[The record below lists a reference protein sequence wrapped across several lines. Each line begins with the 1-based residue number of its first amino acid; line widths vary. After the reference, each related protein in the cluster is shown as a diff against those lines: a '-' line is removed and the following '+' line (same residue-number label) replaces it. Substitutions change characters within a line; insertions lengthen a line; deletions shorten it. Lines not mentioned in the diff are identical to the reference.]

1 MRPSRLKL
9 PAMFLL
15 LLISCSL
22 ISCVMSTVSM
32 LSARSVLTAG
42 AVIVVFSDEEEDSAG
57 GLEPV
62 ALPLPISVVI
72 NIARRSDPCLILSP
86 AFCASFFHRSL
97 FNSLTAF
104 LL

>member
-1 MRPSRLKL
+1 
-9 PAMFLL
+9 MFLL

-104 LL
+104 LS

>member
-1 MRPSRLKL
+1 
-9 PAMFLL
+9 MFLL

-62 ALPLPISVVI
+62 VVI